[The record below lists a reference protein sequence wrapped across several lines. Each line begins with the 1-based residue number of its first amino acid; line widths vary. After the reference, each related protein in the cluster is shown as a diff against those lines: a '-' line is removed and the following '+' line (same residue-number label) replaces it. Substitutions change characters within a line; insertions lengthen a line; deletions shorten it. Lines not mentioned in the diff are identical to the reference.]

1 MGMSVGSAGSDEP
14 MMDVNTTPLIDV
26 MLVLLILFIIT
37 IPPIKH
43 ATGLDLPQN
52 PPPSDPTRPPEVI
65 DITVDF
71 DGKYYWKVWDKTEE
85 LTLSQIAE
93 RFQAESQKD
102 PQPELH
108 IRPDRW
114 VKYDYVADLLAAAQ
128 RSHMDKL
135 GVVGMENFLQQ

>member
-1 MGMSVGSAGSDEP
+1 MGMSVGKAGSDEP

-52 PPPSDPTRPPEVI
+52 PSAPTTPPVVI
-65 DITVDF
+65 DIDIDS
-71 DGKYYWKVWDKTEE
+71 DGTYIWKMAGVTET
-85 LTLSQIAE
+85 LTLNQISE
-93 RFQAESQKD
+93 RFQVESQKD

-108 IRPDRW
+108 IKPDKW
-114 VKYDYVADLLAAAQ
+114 VKYDYVADLLAVAQ

>member
-1 MGMSVGSAGSDEP
+1 MGMSVGKAGSDEP

-52 PPPSDPTRPPEVI
+52 PTTPTTPPEVI
-65 DITVDF
+65 DIDIDS
-71 DGKYYWKVWDKTEE
+71 DGTYIWKVWDKTEE
-85 LTLSQIAE
+85 LSLNQIAE
-93 RFQAESQKD
+93 RFQTESQKT

-114 VKYDYVADLLAAAQ
+114 VKYDYVADLLAIAQ